1 MNTDPSSAAPEVAV
15 LLVDVPLRLF
25 TAIRA
30 HRFYPP
36 ANPQVRLSR
45 ELLLRAIAE
54 VRKLREDAD
63 VEVALAENTILVCGT
78 NLGNR
83 ESSRQQIK
91 GLSNFFTQFN
101 IHSFIFHSTFNE
113 ADCEIFLHLLA
124 DLMGRREIT
133 VPVADLVEQAGLGSV
148 SANTRR
154 YVEAHGGEGGT
165 IASGVN
171 SQGGAAGSGTG
182 QGGGDL
188 AAGKQVLGSLQSLS
202 RELVE
207 ELTGLP
213 LGSEL
218 SSSESEDLLDAV
230 LEVLFNLDLE
240 LDPLKRHR
248 NIEESARTM
257 GSSSP
262 DLLARLL
269 PQLPA
274 TPVGDA
280 FFLSVIQGLDPAHLE
295 QAVIQLE
302 AAARQEGDAA
312 QQAKTALSR
321 LAGMGDSLQNGLR
334 ENLAQHNDARELLA
348 SMQDDDVP
356 PLPLQQ
362 RLQHPAWSASVLAAA
377 AQQSTVD
384 SSEEGFAAFN
394 KVLRFFEEETEA
406 AVRQEVIRQA
416 AAHIT
421 EFAPPELSGLLV
433 RKFKGLFGEQFYE
446 EILDQVSDVLL
457 DESIEHLTPK
467 QLNRIVAVLVN
478 DIPMQ
483 VGRAELD
490 DLIPADSALFK
501 KLARTRQAPKIRE
514 EIVSQLDAAAL
525 QSPLQSMGDL
535 PDGLRLRLEDEH
547 WPARLLAT
555 SAMQATDPAHFR
567 EGKADFSSH
576 ERMLKRYVLL
586 FDKDKLAAI
595 AAETGNIMAGFTE
608 EELGLLLLQPENTVF
623 GEEIK
628 EELLRKLSTAQAER
642 IGLHLR
648 KAQENNNPPAL
659 PLDGKALQDAYQKVQ
674 EQLRR
679 EKVETIINVHRERK
693 RKRQEEQI
701 RQLKGGLD
709 GLMQGEIETL
719 LLREVVIGAPE
730 AMQSH
735 LQQGEEEQADQLL
748 SQLAQ
753 GLAHNNPDIQTNAAA
768 TLARCATL
776 LAQEGQWQRL
786 ARLLPAL
793 RQALRC
799 PDLEQEKVQAII
811 DALARLGSHNL
822 QQQRY
827 LQAADAFNV
836 LQMFSEAPEGEESV
850 QRLTVARFA
859 RAALKES
866 ARQEILESL
875 FDQYLHSET
884 TRDVAAQVLV
894 SLGLESARYQIQRLL
909 LSESR
914 AERSRILHLIER
926 GGKASVTALLEQLS
940 MESPW
945 FVTRSIIRLLGELG
959 NSPLFTAIQ
968 PFLSHADI
976 RVQQEVLQTGAR
988 IGGEHFKEFLLRA
1001 LHSVDDS
1008 LKKEVI
1014 EKIAEVKDDRFV
1026 RPLCRLMQDESILAA
1041 ANREELQLAM
1051 VEALEQIGSKRAFNA
1066 LAEMGAEHLESESTQ
1081 LSGPVRAAAAQAA
1094 ETLRLAGVGQE
1105 PVSSEPVRTQLQSEP
1120 AAGGEAS
1127 AAALSKAAEA
1137 ERTPEVEQF
1146 FRLIEQQEVEKA
1158 KGLLLGL
1165 VSAAAEKGDFAKA
1178 EGLKHHL
1185 YSIEGM
1191 ALREIIQAE
1200 ELIEQAKQ
1208 RLIPQEDLQIWEA
1221 LHRELSTEEFQAV
1234 YHSFEHR
1241 TYAAEEPIVK
1251 QGERNDHLFFINQG
1265 SVKVSYSDGK
1275 KEVFVTTLNRGHVA
1289 GESFFTPSIWTVTL
1303 TALIRVQAY
1312 LLPRAALL
1320 SWEERFPGLRGK
1332 LLEYYHTFDNT
1343 WSFLERKKLE
1353 RRKHERFNLTRKILV
1368 QPLNQEGYP
1377 VGRGFRAETLDLSVG
1392 GAAFLVRIGKLEN
1405 ARILLGRKMQIIFPV
1420 SGDAPYQYLPGMII
1434 GVQPYQLVENDYS
1447 VHFGFDRLMQQE
1459 QLKIILG

>member
-1 MNTDPSSAAPEVAV
+1 MNFNLTSTTPDAAM
-15 LLVDVPLRLF
+15 LLADVPLRLF

-30 HRFYPP
+30 HRFYPA

-45 ELLLRAIAE
+45 ELLLSAIAE
-54 VRKLREDAD
+54 LRKLKGDAD
-63 VEVALAENTILVCGT
+63 VEVALAENTILICGER
-78 NLGNR
+78 LSEK
-83 ESSRQQIK
+83 ESGRRQIQ
-91 GLSNFFTQFN
+91 GLSHFFTQFN
-101 IHSFIFHSTFNE
+101 IHSFIFHSSFNE
-113 ADCEIFLHLLA
+113 DDCEIFLHLLA
-124 DLMGRREIT
+124 DLMGRRET
-133 VPVADLVEQAGLGSV
+133 AVPVADLVEQARLASV
-148 SANTRR
+148 SVDTKR
-154 YVEAHGGEGGT
+154 YVEVHGGEGGE
-165 IASGVN
+165 SGV
-171 SQGGAAGSGTG
+171 SGVQGDGQQSGHGPAAGRH
-182 QGGGDL
+182 
-188 AAGKQVLGSLQSLS
+188 VLGSLQSLS

-218 SSSESEDLLDAV
+218 SAGESEDLLDAV

-240 LDPLKRHR
+240 VDPLKRHH

-257 GSSSP
+257 GNSAP

-280 FFLSVIQGLDPAHLE
+280 FFLSVIQELAPVCME
-295 QAVIQLE
+295 QTVIQLE
-302 AAARQEGDAA
+302 TAARQEGDAG
-312 QQAKTALSR
+312 QQAKAAINR

-348 SMQDDDVP
+348 SVHDEDVP
-356 PLPLQQ
+356 PLPLQL
-362 RLQHPAWSASVLAAA
+362 RLQHPTWAASVLAAA

-384 SSEEGFAAFN
+384 TGAKGFNTFN
-394 KVLRFFEEETEA
+394 KVLRFFEEETESTS
-406 AVRQEVIRQA
+406 RREVMKQA
-416 AAHIT
+416 AARIA

-433 RKFKGLFGEQFYE
+433 RKFKGIFGEQFYE
-446 EILDQVSDVLL
+446 EILHQVSDVLL

-483 VGRAELD
+483 VGKAELE

-501 KLARTRQAPKIRE
+501 KLARTRQAPKIRA
-514 EIVSQLDAAAL
+514 EIASQLDAAAL
-525 QSPLQSMGDL
+525 QSPLQSMDDL
-535 PDGLRLRLEDEH
+535 PDGLRLRLEEEH

-567 EGKADFSSH
+567 AGKADFSSH

-586 FDKDKLAAI
+586 FDKGKLAAL
-595 AAETGNIMAGFTE
+595 AAETGSLMAGFGE
-608 EELGLLLLQPENTVF
+608 EELGLLLMQPENTAF

-628 EELLRKLSTAQAER
+628 EELLHKISGAQAER
-642 IGLHLR
+642 IGLQLC
-648 KAQENNNPPAL
+648 KARENNTPTAL
-659 PLDGKALQDAYQKVQ
+659 ALDGKALEDAYKKVQ

-679 EKVETIINVHRERK
+679 EKVEAIINVHRERK
-693 RKRQEEQI
+693 RKRREEEI

-719 LLREVVIGAPE
+719 LLKEVVIGAPE
-730 AMQSH
+730 AMLSR
-735 LQQGEEEQADQLL
+735 LQQGQEEQADQLL
-748 SQLAQ
+748 SQLAR
-753 GLAHNNPDIQTNAAA
+753 GLAHNNPDIQANAATALA
-768 TLARCATL
+768 TCATL
-776 LAQEGQWQRL
+776 LTRQEQWQRL
-786 ARLLPAL
+786 TRLLPAL

-799 PDLEQEKVQAII
+799 PDLEQKQVQAIVT
-811 DALARLGSHNL
+811 ALSRLGGRHL

-827 LQAADAFNV
+827 LQAADAFNA
-836 LQMFSEAPEGEESV
+836 LQLFSEAPEGEESLR
-850 QRLTVARFA
+850 RLKVAGLA
-859 RAALKES
+859 REALKES
-866 ARQEILESL
+866 ARPEILESL
-875 FDQYLHSET
+875 LDQYLHSDSS
-884 TRDVAAQVLV
+884 RDAAAQALV
-894 SLGLESARYQIQRLL
+894 GLGMESARYQIQQLL

-914 AERSRILHLIER
+914 AERTRILHLIER
-926 GGKASVTALLEQLS
+926 GGKASVNALLEQLS

-976 RVQQEVLQTGAR
+976 RVQQEALQTGAR
-988 IGGEHFKEFLLRA
+988 IGGEYFKEFLLRA

-1014 EKIAEVKDDRFV
+1014 EKIVEVKDDRFV
-1026 RPLCRLMQDESILAA
+1026 RPLCRLMRDESIGAA
-1041 ANREELQLAM
+1041 ANSEELQLAI
-1051 VEALEQIGSKRAFNA
+1051 VHALEQIGSKRACNA
-1066 LAEMGAEHLESESTQ
+1066 LAEMGAEPGEGEKQ
-1081 LSGPVRAAAAQAA
+1081 GLSGPVREAAARAV
-1094 ETLRLAGVGQE
+1094 ESLHLAGVGQQ
-1105 PVSSEPVRTQLQSEP
+1105 PVFPESVRAPEQVESASGL
-1120 AAGGEAS
+1120 AS
-1127 AAALSKAAEA
+1127 AATLSKTAETM
-1137 ERTPEVEQF
+1137 RTPEEEQF

-1165 VSAAAEKGDFAKA
+1165 VSAAAAKGDFAKA

-1200 ELIEQAKQ
+1200 EFIEQAKQ
-1208 RLIPQEDLQIWEA
+1208 RLITQEDLQIWEA
-1221 LHRELSTEEFQAV
+1221 LHTELSTEEFQAV

-1241 TYAAEEPIVK
+1241 IYAAEEPIVK

-1312 LLPRAALL
+1312 LLPRSAII
-1320 SWEERFPGLRGK
+1320 SWEERFPGLRNK
-1332 LLEYYHTFDNT
+1332 LLEFFNTFDNT

-1368 QPLNQEGYP
+1368 QPLNQESYP
-1377 VGRGFRAETLDLSVG
+1377 VGRGFRAETLDVSVG
-1392 GAAFLVRIGKLEN
+1392 GAAFLVRIGRQEN
-1405 ARILLGRKMQIIFPV
+1405 ARILLGRKMQVIFPV
-1420 SGDAPYQYLPGMII
+1420 SGEAPYQYLPGMII
-1434 GVQPYQLVENDYS
+1434 GVQPYQLLESDYS
-1447 VHFGFDRLMQQE
+1447 VHFRFDRLMQQE